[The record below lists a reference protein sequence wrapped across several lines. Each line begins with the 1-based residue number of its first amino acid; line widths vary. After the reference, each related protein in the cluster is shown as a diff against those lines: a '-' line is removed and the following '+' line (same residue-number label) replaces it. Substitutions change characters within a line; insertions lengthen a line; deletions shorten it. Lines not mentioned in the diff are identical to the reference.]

1 MSLIWMAI
9 LAGVMAR
16 EGRPTPSPTASSR
29 PVIVEI
35 STARHPG
42 STPRLVLKRPA
53 RHRHIVPESG
63 GPLDDAFDDDLFD
76 EEDGEESWTIDL
88 ELPLL
93 DPGAW
98 FVWSRPPSEG
108 GFGSL
113 PSPDPTSRAPL
124 HLRC

>member
-1 MSLIWMAI
+1 MSMIWAAI

-16 EGRPTPSPTASSR
+16 EGRLSPLPTASPR
-29 PVIVEI
+29 PAVVET

-42 STPRLVLKRPA
+42 STPRLVLKRQA
-53 RHRHIVPESG
+53 RHRHV
-63 GPLDDAFDDDLFD
+63 GPDSSDPADDAFDDDIFD

-88 ELPLL
+88 DLAFV
-93 DPGAW
+93 DPEAW
-98 FVWSRPPSEG
+98 FVWNRPPSDG
-108 GFGSL
+108 GPGCF